1 MSLFFT
7 ETMSGWSQPLMGGPV
22 MHQQMQE
29 QSAFS
34 QHQAMERD
42 DTGIVAPS
50 NTFHQP
56 LPTNFMDFPNV
67 CTVQWLFKIVQ
78 DQLLYIYF
86 IICLIV
92 LVILLV
98 EFVDL
103 LTNVWFYGLCRGC
116 QCQCTVARWSLL
128 TRRWRRVLEALYTMV
143 FTLLTLP
150 GIPS

>member
-1 MSLFFT
+1 MSLFT

-56 LPTNFMDFPNV
+56 MPTNFMDFQKVHSTETLYDFNFS
-67 CTVQWLFKIVQ
+67 LF
-78 DQLLYIYF
+78 Y
-86 IICLIV
+86 
-92 LVILLV
+92 
-98 EFVDL
+98 
-103 LTNVWFYGLCRGC
+103 
-116 QCQCTVARWSLL
+116 
-128 TRRWRRVLEALYTMV
+128 
-143 FTLLTLP
+143 
-150 GIPS
+150 